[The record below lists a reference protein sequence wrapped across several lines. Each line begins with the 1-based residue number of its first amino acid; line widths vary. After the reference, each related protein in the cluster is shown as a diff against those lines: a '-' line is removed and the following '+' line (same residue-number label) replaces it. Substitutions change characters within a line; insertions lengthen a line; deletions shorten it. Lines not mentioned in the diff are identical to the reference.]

1 MTIIKTQETS
11 EASRKD
17 SDANLTERFKTES
30 SVTDA
35 THQISSRPRGFSA
48 KQSVDESST
57 RTEIQTIG
65 IKIKVPPSKKVCD
78 RLLGRQCPPL
88 EKHSDEEQ
96 VATIVKPRP

>member
-1 MTIIKTQETS
+1 MTIVKTQDTS

-35 THQISSRPRGFSA
+35 THQISARPREFSA

-65 IKIKVPPSKKVCD
+65 IRIKVPPSKKVCD
-78 RLLGRQCPPL
+78 RLLGR
-88 EKHSDEEQ
+88 
-96 VATIVKPRP
+96 